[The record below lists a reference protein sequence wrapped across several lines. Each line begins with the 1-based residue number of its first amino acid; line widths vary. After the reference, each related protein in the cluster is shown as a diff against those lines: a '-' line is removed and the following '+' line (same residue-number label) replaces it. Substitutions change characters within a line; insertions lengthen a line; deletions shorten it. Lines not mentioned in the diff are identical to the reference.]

1 MLFYDVKAVCT
12 KKEETEEPSGDL
24 PPQVRTQMALH
35 KRREEKTGIKLETE
49 SFCGQDRGK
58 TIFLVDDNG
67 TKLQA
72 GIISKEPVEKD
83 YPQQFFRALG
93 LNASQVELTEITYP
107 RVDKLLR
114 GANGMDFIEDD
125 DPIREKFGIESLG
138 RRGRR
143 MGSEKEFILEP
154 LSVSEIRKQC
164 GQLRI
169 LMPLL
174 ADEVDRILRQRGSK
188 TFLGHPVHYIIETDD
203 DDIFEQALT
212 ILLSALYK
220 TGRLRSKRYWRWEAS
235 GSGAELDVIYPTLIC
250 GTACLD
256 FSWGYGGGG
265 EDVYADGSLDDL
277 HRSAKLL
284 QKYKNEILTV
294 FRFPNVCNNLK
305 KHLFD
310 ATGNCTFVEIQE
322 VPANSSQARMYLRRR
337 AKEKHIIP
345 DGRLYQEV
353 TRDDKGFT
361 VTELNRIFDR
371 WLGKYLK
378 TTAYPQYAEIKSV
391 TARKVGLKAKGDTY
405 EQLQKMVGLRRV
417 KNVIDEA
424 VGYYKAQKLFAD
436 RGMAVDHHS
445 MHMVFTGNPGTAKTT
460 VARLFAKIMRD
471 NGILSGGH
479 LIEVGRADL
488 VGKYVGWTAKLVQEA
503 FQKAMGGVLFI
514 DEAYSLVDD
523 RSGLYGDEAIN
534 TIVQEME
541 NRRED
546 IVVIFAGYPKEMEK
560 FLARNPGLSSRIAY
574 HIPFEDYSPEELYE
588 IAELTAEKS
597 GVTLSDDV
605 REKLIP
611 AFQKAVGQTDFGNG
625 RYVRN
630 LMEQARRKQSLR
642 LLREDPDTLTRAQV
656 TTLTAA
662 DFEIPELKPSEGE
675 THKIGFV

>member
-1 MLFYDVKAVCT
+1 MLFYEVKAVRT
-12 KKEETEEPSGDL
+12 KKQGAEQSLSDPSSDD
-24 PPQVRTQMALH
+24 TM
-35 KRREEKTGIKLETE
+35 RRRLEKKLMTNKIKLETE
-49 SFCGQDRGK
+49 NFCGQDRGK
-58 TIFLVDDNG
+58 TIFLADDTG

-83 YPQQFFRALG
+83 YPQQFFRALELDVG
-93 LNASQVELTEITYP
+93 RAELTEITYS
-107 RVDKLLR
+107 RIDTLLR
-114 GANGMDFIEDD
+114 KAGRNDFIEDD
-125 DPIREKFGIESLG
+125 DPIREKFGIESLD
-138 RRGRR
+138 RRGRS

-164 GQLRI
+164 GQLRM

-174 ADEVDRILRQRGSK
+174 ADEVDRILSQRGSK
-188 TFLGHPVHYIIETDD
+188 PFLGHPVHYIIETDD
-203 DDIFEQALT
+203 EDIFDQVLT

-220 TGRLRSKRYWRWEAS
+220 TGRLRSRRCWAGEAY
-235 GSGAELDVIYPTLIC
+235 GSGMGLDELYPTLAC

-256 FSWGYGGGG
+256 FSWVDGGDG
-265 EDVYADGSLDDL
+265 ESDYTEGALNDL
-277 HRSAKLL
+277 HRGAKLL
-284 QKYKNEILTV
+284 QRHKNEVLTV
-294 FRFPNVCNNLK
+294 FRFPKACNKLK

-310 ATGNCTFVEIQE
+310 ATENCTFVEIQE
-322 VPANSSQARMYLRRR
+322 VPANSAQARTYLRRKAR
-337 AKEKHIIP
+337 EKHVIP
-345 DGRLYQEV
+345 DGRLYREV
-353 TRDDKGFT
+353 ARDDKGFT
-361 VTELNRIFDR
+361 VTELNGIFDR

-391 TARKVGLKAKGDTY
+391 TARKVGQKATGDTY

-417 KNVIDEA
+417 KDVIDEA

-471 NGILSGGH
+471 NDILSGGQ

-503 FQKAMGGVLFI
+503 FRKAMGGVLFI

-523 RSGLYGDEAIN
+523 RNGLYGDEAIN

-546 IVVIFAGYPKEMEK
+546 IVVIFAGYPKEMEQ
-560 FLARNPGLSSRIAY
+560 FLNRNPGLSSRIAY

-588 IAELTAEKS
+588 IAELAAEKS

-611 AFQKAVGQTDFGNG
+611 AFQEAVGQADFGNG

-630 LMEQARRKQSLR
+630 LMEQARRRQSLR

-662 DFEIPELKPSEGE
+662 DFDIPKLGASERE
-675 THKIGFV
+675 KRKIGFV

>member
-1 MLFYDVKAVCT
+1 MLFYEVKAVCT
-12 KKEETEEPSGDL
+12 KKQETEQSPRNPDPDNS
-24 PPQVRTQMALH
+24 M
-35 KRREEKTGIKLETE
+35 RERIEQKLIKSKIKLETE
-49 SFCGQDRGK
+49 NFCGQDREK
-58 TIFLVDDNG
+58 TVFLADDAG
-67 TKLQA
+67 AKLQA
-72 GIISKEPVEKD
+72 GIISKEPVEKT
-83 YPQQFFRALG
+83 YAQQFFQALE
-93 LNASQVELTEITYP
+93 LDASRVELAEITYS
-107 RVDKLLR
+107 RIDTLLR
-114 GANGMDFIEDD
+114 KANRIDFVEDD
-125 DPIREKFGIESLG
+125 DLIREKSGIECLG
-138 RRGRR
+138 RRGRST
-143 MGSEKEFILEP
+143 GSEKEFILEP
-154 LSVSEIRKQC
+154 LSIAEIRKQC
-164 GQLRI
+164 GQLRMLI
-169 LMPLL
+169 PML
-174 ADEVDRILRQRGSK
+174 ADEADRILSQKGSK
-188 TFLGHPVHYIIETDD
+188 PFLGHPVHYIIETDD
-203 DDIFEQALT
+203 EDIFDQVLT

-220 TGRLRSKRYWRWEAS
+220 TGRLRSRRYWVGEAY
-235 GSGAELDVIYPTLIC
+235 GSSAGLDALYPTLVC

-256 FSWGYGGGG
+256 FSWVNDGDG
-265 EDVYADGSLDDL
+265 EGDYTDGALNDL
-277 HRSAKLL
+277 HRCAKLL
-284 QKYKNEILTV
+284 QKHKNEVLTV
-294 FRFPNVCNNLK
+294 FRLPKVCNKLK

-310 ATGNCTFVEIQE
+310 ATENCTFIEIQE
-322 VPANSSQARMYLRRR
+322 VPANSAQARTYLRRKAR
-337 AKEKHIIP
+337 EKHIIP

-353 TRDDKGFT
+353 ARDDKGFT
-361 VTELNRIFDR
+361 AMELNRIFDR

-391 TARKVGLKAKGDTY
+391 TVRKAGQKAMGDTY

-417 KNVIDEA
+417 KDVIDEA
-424 VGYYKAQKLFAD
+424 VGYFKAQKLFAD

-488 VGKYVGWTAKLVQEA
+488 VGKYVGWTAKLVQET

-523 RSGLYGDEAIN
+523 RGGLYGDEAIN

-546 IVVIFAGYPKEMEK
+546 IVVIFAGYPKEMDK
-560 FLARNPGLSSRIAY
+560 FLTRNPGLSSRIAY

-597 GVTLSDDV
+597 GVTLSGDV

-611 AFQKAVGQTDFGNG
+611 VFRKVVGRADFGNG

-642 LLREDPDTLTRAQV
+642 LLQEDPDTLTRAQV
-656 TTLTAA
+656 ATLTAA
-662 DFEIPELKPSEGE
+662 DFDIPEPKPSERE
-675 THKIGFV
+675 KHKIGFV

>member
-1 MLFYDVKAVCT
+1 MLFYEVKAVCT
-12 KKEETEEPSGDL
+12 KKQEAEQSLNDPSPDDMMRG
-24 PPQVRTQMALH
+24 RA
-35 KRREEKTGIKLETE
+35 EKKLITSKIKLKAE

-58 TIFLVDDNG
+58 TIFLADDTD

-72 GIISKEPVEKD
+72 GIISKEPVGKD

-93 LNASQVELTEITYP
+93 LNVNQMELTEITYP
-107 RVDKLLR
+107 RIDTLLR
-114 GANGMDFIEDD
+114 KANRSNLLEDV
-125 DPIREKFGIESLG
+125 DPIRKKFGIESMG
-138 RRGRR
+138 RRGQNA
-143 MGSEKEFILEP
+143 GIENEFILEP
-154 LSVSEIRKQC
+154 LSISEIRKQC
-164 GQLRI
+164 GQLRM
-169 LMPLL
+169 LMPTLI
-174 ADEVDRILRQRGSK
+174 DEVDRILSQRGSK

-203 DDIFEQALT
+203 DDVFEQALT

-220 TGRLRSKRYWRWEAS
+220 MERLRSRRYWV
-235 GSGAELDVIYPTLIC
+235 GQVCTTLDELYPTLVC

-256 FSWGYGGGG
+256 FSWGHGGDEEG
-265 EDVYADGSLDDL
+265 DYTDGSLDDL
-277 HRSAKLL
+277 HRSVKLL
-284 QKYKNEILTV
+284 QKHKNEILAV
-294 FRFPNVCNNLK
+294 FRFPKVCNNLK
-305 KHLFD
+305 MHLFD
-310 ATGNCTFVEIQE
+310 ATENCTFVEIQE
-322 VPANSSQARMYLRRR
+322 APANSAQAQTYLRRR
-337 AKEKHIIP
+337 AKERHIIP
-345 DGRLYQEV
+345 DERLYREV
-353 TRDDKGFT
+353 AQDDKGLT
-361 VTELNRIFDR
+361 VTELNGIFDR
-371 WLGKYLK
+371 WLEKYLK

-391 TARKVGLKAKGDTY
+391 NARKVGQKAKGDTY
-405 EQLQKMVGLRRV
+405 EQLQKMVGLCRV
-417 KNVIDEA
+417 KDVIDEA
-424 VGYYKAQKLFAD
+424 VGYFKAQELFAD

-471 NGILSGGH
+471 NGVLSEGQ

-488 VGKYVGWTAKLVQEA
+488 VGKYVGWTAKLVQKA

-523 RSGLYGDEAIN
+523 RSDLYGDEAIN

-541 NRRED
+541 NHRED

-574 HIPFEDYSPEELYE
+574 HIPFEDYSPEELYK

-605 REKLIP
+605 KEKLIP
-611 AFQKAVGQTDFGNG
+611 AFQKAVGQADFGNG

-642 LLREDPDTLTRAQV
+642 LLREDPDTLTRTEI

-662 DFEIPELKPSEGE
+662 DFDIPETKPREGE
-675 THKIGFV
+675 TRKIGFV